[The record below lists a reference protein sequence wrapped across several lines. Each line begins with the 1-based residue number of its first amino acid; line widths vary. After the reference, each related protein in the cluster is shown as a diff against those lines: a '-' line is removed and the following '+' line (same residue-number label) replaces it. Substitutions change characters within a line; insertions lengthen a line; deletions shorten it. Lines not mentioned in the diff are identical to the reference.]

1 MGADRRSKR
10 VKRSAISKEQLEPI
24 APKKPPIKLYHGKEV
39 HTMTDQERLSLKD
52 FIDRMIYL
60 SFQMKATQSFA
71 PIQILSEPDRPHILL
86 ARKDEFDEIRKL
98 YEIDDADVKITATE
112 IAIHYT
118 FRINNVFMVSFI
130 DLKEPYETIK

>member
-1 MGADRRSKR
+1 
-10 VKRSAISKEQLEPI
+10 
-24 APKKPPIKLYHGKEV
+24 
-39 HTMTDQERLSLKD
+39 MTDQERLSIKD

-86 ARKDEFDEIRKL
+86 ARKDEFDEIKKL